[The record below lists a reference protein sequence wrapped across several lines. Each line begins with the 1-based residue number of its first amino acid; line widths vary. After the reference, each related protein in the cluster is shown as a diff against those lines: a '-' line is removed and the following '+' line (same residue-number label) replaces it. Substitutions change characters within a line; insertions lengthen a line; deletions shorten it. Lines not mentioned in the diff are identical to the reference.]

1 MIEVAVA
8 LHSRHSTLER
18 VEVRGHS
25 GQAGTSVVCAAVS
38 ALARTAAHTVEEYG
52 KFEVDGDAESPGS
65 LRFSIAQTEGTGSGD
80 YIWLMGVTDNFLT
93 GIRDIEREHPE
104 ECAMEVLTGGS
115 KYGS

>member
-1 MIEVAVA
+1 VIEVAVV

-25 GQAGTSVVCAAVS
+25 GRTGNSVVCAAVS
-38 ALARTAAHTVEEYG
+38 ALARTAAHSIEEYG
-52 KFEVDGDAESPGS
+52 KFAVEGNADSPGN
-65 LRFSIAQTEGTGSGD
+65 LYFSVAQTEGTGSGD

-104 ECAMEVLTGGS
+104 ECTMEVVTGGNE
-115 KYGS
+115 YGS